1 MGPLYTVLLC
11 LPAGL
16 ALIISVCGLA
26 ILRSRR
32 QGARRP
38 TQARG
43 RMDRWEEVRPLFDG
57 RDGLLSHVCLR
68 QRFIPNPSRSIYQ
81 NL

>member
-1 MGPLYTVLLC
+1 MAGFVEATRSTSRQGGYHPMMPPLYTVLLC

-38 TQARG
+38 TPARG
-43 RMDRWEEVRPLFDG
+43 KMD
-57 RDGLLSHVCLR
+57 
-68 QRFIPNPSRSIYQ
+68 
-81 NL
+81 

>member
-1 MGPLYTVLLC
+1 MMTPLYTVLLC

-38 TQARG
+38 TQASG
-43 RMDRWEEVRPLFDG
+43 RMD
-57 RDGLLSHVCLR
+57 
-68 QRFIPNPSRSIYQ
+68 
-81 NL
+81 

>member
-43 RMDRWEEVRPLFDG
+43 RMDRWEEVRPHKRVLKY
-57 RDGLLSHVCLR
+57 L
-68 QRFIPNPSRSIYQ
+68 N
-81 NL
+81 